1 MAKLCHLAIQN
12 FRSIQKMSWAPSA
25 GINCLIGPGD
35 SGKSTI
41 LDAIDLCLGAR
52 RSVAFG
58 DTDFHNLDV
67 TQPIVILATLDDL
80 PDQLLN
86 LDIYGDFLRG
96 FNPGTGRV
104 EDEPRVGISTV
115 LTLRLTVAAD
125 LEPVWSLY
133 SDRAQRDGLER
144 SLAWKDRAL
153 LAPARI
159 GSFANSNLSWS
170 RNSVL
175 NRLTEDRAELGS
187 QLAAATRQARAS
199 FGDKADA
206 QLADTLTTVTDVA
219 NSLGVPVGASARALL
234 DAHSVS
240 IGDGAIALHN
250 EAGIPLRSLG
260 TGSSR
265 LLVAGL
271 QREAT
276 ESASIALVDEVE
288 YGLEPHRLARLL
300 DSLGAKDDGGSLQTF
315 MTSHSPV
322 ALREL
327 IADQVFVV
335 RTQLDRHRVRRVGA
349 VDDIQG
355 MLRKNAEAFLAKSI
369 VVCEGASEVGFGRGL
384 DQYWSN
390 KGHTSFFALGGA
402 YVDTG
407 GSEPDRCF
415 EQGSALLKLG
425 YRVLVLADADKPP
438 TPDVV
443 QAFHDA
449 GGESVTW
456 RQGCALEDELFHSLS
471 DEGIDELLAKA
482 IDIHGRDLVNDHIK
496 SKTGGKVDLD
506 AVECESMFD
515 SFSDDTKTLLGIAA
529 RSKGNGWFKSITAF
543 QEVANDIVGPHL
555 AVADADFQ
563 VLINKFRDWIHAA

>member
-12 FRSIQKMSWAPSA
+12 FRSIQKMSWAPSD

-58 DTDFHNLDV
+58 DTDFYNLDV

-86 LDIYGDFLRG
+86 LDVYGDFLRG
-96 FNPGTGRV
+96 FDPETRRV
-104 EDEPRVGISTV
+104 EDEPRFGISTV

-125 LEPVWSLY
+125 LEPVWTLY

-159 GSFANSNLSWS
+159 GTFANSNLSWS

-187 QLAAATRQARAS
+187 QLAAAGRQARAS

-206 QLADTLTTVTDVA
+206 QLTDALTTVTVVA

-234 DAHSVS
+234 DAHSIS
-240 IGDGAIALHN
+240 IGDGAISLHN

-276 ESASIALVDEVE
+276 ASASIALVDEVE

-300 DSLGAKDDGGSLQTF
+300 DSLGAKDDGELLQTF

-327 IADQVFVV
+327 TADQVFVV
-335 RTQLDRHRVRRVGA
+335 RLQLDQHRVRRVGA
-349 VDDIQG
+349 VDAIQG

-369 VVCEGASEVGFGRGL
+369 VVCEGASEVGLGRGL
-384 DQYWSN
+384 DRYWRS
-390 KGHTSFFALGGA
+390 KGLPSFFALGGA

-438 TPDVV
+438 TPDIV

-449 GGESVTW
+449 GGTSVTW
-456 RQGCALEDELFHSLS
+456 RQGRALEDELFHSLS
-471 DEGIDELLAKA
+471 DDGIDELLAKA

-496 SKTGGKVDLD
+496 SKSGGKVDLN
-506 AVECESMFD
+506 AVESESIVEG
-515 SFSDDTKTLLGIAA
+515 FSDRTKTLLGIAA
-529 RSKGNGWFKSITAF
+529 RTKGNGWFKSITAF

-555 AVADADFQ
+555 TESDADFQ

>member
-1 MAKLCHLAIQN
+1 MARLCHLAIKN
-12 FRSIQKMSWAPSA
+12 FRSIREMSWSPSA

-52 RSVAFG
+52 RSAAFG

-80 PDQLLN
+80 PEQFLN
-86 LDIYGDFLRG
+86 LDGYGDFLRG
-96 FNPGTGRV
+96 FDLGTGLV
-104 EDEPRVGISTV
+104 EDEPRVGIATV
-115 LTLRLTVAAD
+115 LTLRLTVTAD

-133 SDRAQRDGLER
+133 SERAQRDGLER
-144 SLAWKDRAL
+144 CLAWKDRGL

-175 NRLTEDRAELGS
+175 NRLTEDRAELGA
-187 QLAAATRQARAS
+187 QLAAAARQARVS

-206 QLADTLTTVTDVA
+206 QLADTLKTVTDVA
-219 NSLGVPVGASARALL
+219 NRLGVPVGASARALL

-300 DSLGAKDDGGSLQTF
+300 DSLGAKDEGSSLQVF

-322 ALREL
+322 AIREL
-327 IADQVFVV
+327 TADQVFVV
-335 RTQLDRHRVRRVGA
+335 RKRLDRHRMRRVGS
-349 VDDIQG
+349 VNDIQG
-355 MLRKNAEAFLAKSI
+355 MLRKNAEAFFAKSV
-369 VVCEGASEVGFGRGL
+369 VVCEGASEVGFARGL
-384 DQYWSN
+384 DQYWSSE
-390 KGHTSFFALGGA
+390 GHTSFFALGGA

-443 QAFHDA
+443 QTFHDA

-456 RQGCALEDELFHSLS
+456 RQGRALEDELFQSLS
-471 DEGIDELLAKA
+471 DEGIDELLAQA

-506 AVECESMFD
+506 AVECESMVD

-529 RSKGNGWFKSITAF
+529 RTKGNGWFKSITAF
-543 QEVANDIVGPHL
+543 QEVANEIVAPHL
-555 AVADADFQ
+555 AEADAEFQ
-563 VLINKFRDWIHAA
+563 VLINKFREWIHAA

>member
-1 MAKLCHLAIQN
+1 MAKLCHLSIQN
-12 FRSIQKMSWAPSA
+12 FRSIQKLSWAPSA

-67 TQPIVILATLDDL
+67 TQPIVILATLDGL

-86 LDIYGDFLRG
+86 LDVYGDFLRG
-96 FNPGTGRV
+96 FNLDTGQV
-104 EDEPRVGISTV
+104 EDEPRSGISTV
-115 LTLRLTVAAD
+115 LTLCLTVAAD

-133 SDRAQRDGLER
+133 SERAQRDGIER

-159 GSFANSNLSWS
+159 GNFANSNLSWS

-187 QLAAATRQARAS
+187 QLAAAARQARAN

-206 QLADTLTTVTDVA
+206 QLSEALTTVTVVA
-219 NSLGVPVGASARALL
+219 NKLGVPVGASARALL

-240 IGDGAIALHN
+240 ISDGAIALHN

-300 DSLGAKDDGGSLQTF
+300 DSLGSKDDGESLQTF

-327 IADQVFVV
+327 TADQVFVV
-335 RTQLDRHRVRRVGA
+335 RAHLDRHRVRRVGA

-384 DQYWSN
+384 DRYWSS

-407 GSEPDRCF
+407 GSDPDRCF

-438 TPDVV
+438 TADVV
-443 QAFHDA
+443 QAFHDS
-449 GGESVTW
+449 GGASVTW
-456 RQGCALEDELFHSLS
+456 RQGRALEDELFHSLS
-471 DEGIDELLAKA
+471 DVGIDALLNKA
-482 IDIHGRDLVNDHIK
+482 IDRLGRDLIDDHIK
-496 SKTGGKVDLD
+496 SKSGGQVDLSDIELERIFD
-506 AVECESMFD
+506 AYTDE
-515 SFSDDTKTLLGIAA
+515 TKTLLSI
-529 RSKGNGWFKSITAF
+529 SSKTKGNGWFKSITGF
-543 QEVANDIVGPHL
+543 QEVANNIVGPHL
-555 AVADADFQ
+555 AGADADFQ
-563 VLINKFRDWIHAA
+563 VLINKFQNWIHAA

>member
-1 MAKLCHLAIQN
+1 MAKLCHLSIQN
-12 FRSIQKMSWAPSA
+12 FRSIQMLSWAPSA

-67 TQPIVILATLDDL
+67 TQPIVILATLDGL

-86 LDIYGDFLRG
+86 LDVYGDFLRG
-96 FNPGTGRV
+96 FNPDTGQV
-104 EDEPRVGISTV
+104 EDEPRSGISTV
-115 LTLRLTVAAD
+115 LTLCLTVAAD

-133 SDRAQRDGLER
+133 SERAQRDGIER

-175 NRLTEDRAELGS
+175 NRLTEDRAELGP
-187 QLAAATRQARAS
+187 QLAAAARQARAN

-206 QLADTLTTVTDVA
+206 QLSEALATVTVVA
-219 NSLGVPVGASARALL
+219 NRLGVPVGASARALL

-300 DSLGAKDDGGSLQTF
+300 DSLGAKDDGESLQTF

-327 IADQVFVV
+327 TADQVFVV
-335 RTQLDRHRVRRVGA
+335 RAHLDRHRVRRVGA

-384 DQYWSN
+384 DNYWSS
-390 KGHTSFFALGGA
+390 KGHISFFALGGA

-407 GSEPDRCF
+407 GSDPDRCF
-415 EQGSALLKLG
+415 EQGSALLKIG

-438 TPDVV
+438 TADVV
-443 QAFHDA
+443 QAFHNS
-449 GGESVTW
+449 GGASVTW
-456 RQGCALEDELFHSLS
+456 RQGRALEDELFHSLS
-471 DEGIDELLAKA
+471 DVGIDALLNKA
-482 IDIHGRDLVNDHIK
+482 IDNLGRDLVDDHIK
-496 SKTGGKVDLD
+496 SKSGGQVDLSDIELERIFD
-506 AVECESMFD
+506 AYTDE
-515 SFSDDTKTLLGIAA
+515 TKTLLAI
-529 RSKGNGWFKSITAF
+529 SSKTKGNGWFKSITGF

-555 AVADADFQ
+555 AEADTDFQ
-563 VLINKFRDWIHAA
+563 VLINNFQNWIHAA